1 MAMNLWVIL
10 CKHLWKHGLLHLKVK
25 STFHQASST
34 CLISSLKKGKGI
46 QHRATILAIPRA
58 LTPEEAYFLSVTIT
72 VITKPS
78 GSNWFPYNRQ
88 ECFLRDYSITKQRLL
103 KPCIGL
109 LFWYIFLIQLDLSTP
124 NKIVLWANSFNAKNL
139 FMLHDKGP
147 IYFNS

>member
-10 CKHLWKHGLLHLKVK
+10 FKHLWKQGLLHLKVK
-25 STFHQASST
+25 FTFYQASPI
-34 CLISSLKKGKGI
+34 CLISSLKKIKGI
-46 QHRATILAIPRA
+46 QHRTTIWPIPRA
-58 LTPEEAYFLSVTIT
+58 LTPKEAYFLSVTIT

-88 ECFLRDYSITKQRLL
+88 ECFLRDYSITKRRLL
-103 KPCIGL
+103 KPWIGL
-109 LFWYIFLIQLDLSTP
+109 LFWYIFLIRSDLSTAI
-124 NKIVLWANSFNAKNL
+124 KIVLWANFFNAKNV